1 MSVIPWSP
9 RYAIGI
15 KQIDEQHEHL
25 FFLLNRLYYD
35 FINGTSGQTL
45 DSLIDE
51 LIDYATYHFA
61 TEEYRMKQARYP
73 KLEEH
78 KGSHAI
84 FSLRIGEIA
93 KSHCGGGRHISLE
106 LLSFLHN
113 WLSTHILDVDT
124 DFGRFIAKAQPGLA
138 AKKTD

>member
-15 KQIDEQHEHL
+15 TQIDEQHEHL

-51 LIDYATYHFA
+51 LIDYATYHF
-61 TEEYRMKQARYP
+61 TSEERIMAEVNYPRSSEHAQRHTQFASRIAEMHRDFLAGKPVYLEILTFLKEWLESHIRRMDNDLGKFMQTAG
-73 KLEEH
+73 K
-78 KGSHAI
+78 
-84 FSLRIGEIA
+84 
-93 KSHCGGGRHISLE
+93 
-106 LLSFLHN
+106 
-113 WLSTHILDVDT
+113 
-124 DFGRFIAKAQPGLA
+124 
-138 AKKTD
+138 